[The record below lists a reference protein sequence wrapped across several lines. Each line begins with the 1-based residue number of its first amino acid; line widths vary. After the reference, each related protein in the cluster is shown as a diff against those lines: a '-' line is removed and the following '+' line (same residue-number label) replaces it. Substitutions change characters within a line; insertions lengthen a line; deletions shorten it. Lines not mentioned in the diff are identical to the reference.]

1 MTELDNSM
9 KLSNLLSGETE
20 CTMDQ
25 FRMVYVPGGIGQLWD
40 VARSNAVSE
49 VISGLYE
56 DQRAVIGTV
65 GHGLCALLHVKL
77 RDGHYLLEGKTVTG
91 FTDEEEKE
99 SATMENVPMS
109 LEEQANGIGAQF
121 VHEGAWGHCVQCC
134 DRIITAQNQKSAQEV
149 AEKMCSSHQAK
160 QTSRAVNS

>member
-1 MTELDNSM
+1 MFASCNGGHCPIDKHSIDHHSDDPVCASFLRDTALMTELDNSM

-77 RDGHYLLEGKTVTG
+77 RDGHYMLEGKTVTG

-109 LEEQANGIGAQF
+109 LEEQANGMGT
-121 VHEGAWGHCVQCC
+121 V
-134 DRIITAQNQKSAQEV
+134 RT
-149 AEKMCSSHQAK
+149 
-160 QTSRAVNS
+160 